1 MPPILAHTWDQESRR
16 DLERIRPHLSIF
28 EYLRELG
35 TTRAAL
41 DESFR
46 IPEEVA
52 DFLGRHVYAADG
64 VDFHSSN
71 RQRLEIN
78 CDLSDTP
85 EWLRA
90 ALSPEHP
97 LIIIEHGEVG
107 SQQSN
112 EFEAELITELALA
125 AYERIGLNAEDGFG
139 IVVPHRAQKFL
150 LRGKLPAYA
159 ETIDTVERFQGGER
173 DLIIISATASDREFA
188 AAESDFLL
196 EPRRF
201 TVAVSRPK
209 RKVIVIASRTVFDLV
224 PADLDD
230 YERGSLWKHLR
241 HECSEQALWKGHVD
255 EHSVS
260 VLAMGRKEMTE

>member
-1 MPPILAHTWDQESRR
+1 MGIAEALMSAAFLREDGQFIAIGDHRQMPPILAHTWDQESRR

-28 EYLRELG
+28 EYLRGLG

-41 DESFR
+41 EESFR

-90 ALSPEHP
+90 ALAPEHP
-97 LIIIEHGEVG
+97 LVIIEHGEVG

-112 EFEAELITELALA
+112 EFEATLIAALA
-125 AYERIGLNAEDGFG
+125 RVASERLGLDAEDGLG

-150 LRGKLPAYA
+150 LRERLPAYA
-159 ETIDTVERFQGGER
+159 EAIDTVERFQGGER
-173 DLIIISATASDREFA
+173 DLIIVSATASDRLA
-188 AAESDFLL
+188 RRIRPRARRPGRLRARQPL
-196 EPRRF
+196 ETF
-201 TVAVSRPK
+201 TP
-209 RKVIVIASRTVFDLV
+209 
-224 PADLDD
+224 
-230 YERGSLWKHLR
+230 
-241 HECSEQALWKGHVD
+241 
-255 EHSVS
+255 
-260 VLAMGRKEMTE
+260 